1 MRPASTARRNLGS
14 NRTRRLERRYVA
26 RGSWSPGEH
35 YGYPRMTY
43 DQYSTERTAD
53 RAHQAQMGKQANIS
67 SGIMAGGQLIGDL
80 TAMTGQLIGAKI
92 QQKGQVELANVQ
104 GRWGQKLVKGQAK
117 LTTAQTGL
125 TNAQA
130 ILASAMRPT
139 PWALIIGVTGIAG
152 IGLAFVLT
160 RNK

>member
-1 MRPASTARRNLGS
+1 MKPASTARRNLGS

-26 RGSWSPGEH
+26 RGSWRPGEH
-35 YGYPRMTY
+35 YGYPMTFS
-43 DQYSTERTAD
+43 QYQSERKEE
-53 RAHQAQMGKQANIS
+53 RAHEAQMAKQANIS
-67 SGIMAGGQLIGDL
+67 SGILAGGQLIGDL
-80 TAMTGQLIGAKI
+80 TSMTGQLIGLKI

-117 LTTAQTGL
+117 LATAQTGL
-125 TNAQA
+125 ANAQA
-130 ILASAMRPT
+130 ALASAMRPT
-139 PWALIIGVTGIAG
+139 PWALIIGVTGIVG